1 MTFYRN
7 SIYPTPSHLLLQSL
21 TILKISRQQHGP
33 PQGVG
38 VEIDNYGEILI
49 KLITTTRSLRDCLF
63 SDAMNKTVFNP
74 SSNFIHFKHENI
86 PCDKHLQF
94 QFNFLRQ
101 FYLFNL

>member
-38 VEIDNYGEILI
+38 VEIDNYGELLI
-49 KLITTTRSLRDCLF
+49 KL
-63 SDAMNKTVFNP
+63 
-74 SSNFIHFKHENI
+74 
-86 PCDKHLQF
+86 
-94 QFNFLRQ
+94 
-101 FYLFNL
+101 